1 MSSRGRGWW
10 PMTDLPTPNDDE
22 LAEQRAEEIAEDLEE
37 YEDHLRDL
45 VNEIGRV
52 ISRTRYPKDDQPEG
66 LDWIIDETHRLV
78 ARAIGYIRRQED
90 GPMTMRHALE
100 EINEAVAAIRWEGN
114 HLTAKVKELEVLVAE
129 ASTQRDDA
137 LQQRDFLLK
146 VLKLFGITLRD
157 E

>member
-1 MSSRGRGWW
+1 
-10 PMTDLPTPNDDE
+10 MTDLPTPNDD
-22 LAEQRAEEIAEDLEE
+22 RPGPDPDEIAEDLEE

-45 VNEIGRV
+45 ELAHEIGRV
-52 ISRTRYPKDDQPEG
+52 IARTRYPKDDQPEG
-66 LDWIIDETHRLV
+66 LDWIIDEAHRLV

-114 HLTAKVKELEVLVAE
+114 HLTAKVKELERLVAE